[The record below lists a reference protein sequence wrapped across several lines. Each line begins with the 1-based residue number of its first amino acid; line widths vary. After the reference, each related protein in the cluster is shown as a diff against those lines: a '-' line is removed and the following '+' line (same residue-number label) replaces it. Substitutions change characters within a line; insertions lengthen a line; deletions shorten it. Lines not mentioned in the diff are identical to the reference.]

1 MTPGNICS
9 MKIQSE
15 IFNDD
20 SYNSH
25 FQHWKF
31 ELSDFQKW
39 AIKGIVEKKNVIITA
54 HTGSGKTVPAIF
66 GIADSL
72 QKNKKIIYI

>member
-1 MTPGNICS
+1 

-39 AIKGIVEKKNVIITA
+39 SIKGIVDEKNVIITA
-54 HTGSGKTVPAIF
+54 HTGSGKTLP
-66 GIADSL
+66 S
-72 QKNKKIIYI
+72 